1 MINIEMIFTKLENG
15 VPLEEI
21 EVVVLEKLI
30 EELDYWLGVESERAN
45 KAEKEVAYYKRLVN
59 LRK

>member
-1 MINIEMIFTKLENG
+1 MVNLDMIFEKLENG
-15 VPLEEI
+15 MALEEI
-21 EVVVLEKLI
+21 EVIVLEKLI

-45 KAEKEVAYYKRLVN
+45 KAEEEVTYYKRLVN

>member
-1 MINIEMIFTKLENG
+1 MVNLDMIFTKLENG

-21 EVVVLEKLI
+21 EVIVLEKLV

-45 KAEKEVAYYKRLVN
+45 KAEKEVTYYKRLVN

>member
-1 MINIEMIFTKLENG
+1 MVNLDMIFEKLENG

-21 EVVVLEKLI
+21 EVIVLEKLI

-45 KAEKEVAYYKRLVN
+45 KAEEEVTYYKRLVN

>member
-1 MINIEMIFTKLENG
+1 MVNLDMIFTKLENG

-21 EVVVLEKLI
+21 EVIVLEKLI

-45 KAEKEVAYYKRLVN
+45 KAEKEVVYYKRLVN

>member
-1 MINIEMIFTKLENG
+1 MVNLDMIFEKLENG

-21 EVVVLEKLI
+21 EVIVLEKLI
-30 EELDYWLGVESERAN
+30 EELGVESERAN

>member
-1 MINIEMIFTKLENG
+1 MIFTKLENG

-21 EVVVLEKLI
+21 EVIVLEKLV

-45 KAEKEVAYYKRLVN
+45 KAEEEVTYYKRLAS

>member
-1 MINIEMIFTKLENG
+1 MVNLDMIFKKLENG

-21 EVVVLEKLI
+21 EVIVLEKLI

-45 KAEKEVAYYKRLVN
+45 KAEEEVAYYKRLAN

>member
-1 MINIEMIFTKLENG
+1 MIFEKLENG

-21 EVVVLEKLI
+21 EVIVLEKLI
-30 EELDYWLGVESERAN
+30 GELDYWLGVESERAN
-45 KAEKEVAYYKRLVN
+45 KAEEEVAYYKRLAN

>member
-1 MINIEMIFTKLENG
+1 MVNLDMIFTKLENG

-21 EVVVLEKLI
+21 EVIVLKKLI

-45 KAEKEVAYYKRLVN
+45 KAEEEVAYYKRLAN